1 MQSVGI
7 GKLPLFPP
15 DIGTFFNQD
24 MSLAKETINKL
35 SISGVLVIKGEI
47 LHSADICLKENSG

>member
-24 MSLAKETINKL
+24 MSLAKEMINKL
-35 SISGVLVIKGEI
+35 SILIINVNLLTSY
-47 LHSADICLKENSG
+47 